1 MLERRPSLTTGAL
14 ASQTPD
20 PSIARQV
27 RKYRISFVLVGFAV
41 LLFLLL
47 LPFGIGSILREAI
60 APAHDSVH
68 PFTPAN
74 IALGDN
80 YTQVHIDVTAIN
92 EVERTATLR
101 LTGYRYCK
109 TACTFQDKLLFFSVE
124 EDDRAAQSVPSSE
137 GFALPSSSTEVTG
150 KITLPLEGNLIAYPF
165 DRYPL
170 WLGVAIERE
179 MSDKTTKILTPDETK
194 GLLRLTFQEHINR
207 MELAS
212 FRTVAP
218 ASVTPTGAPFT
229 YAYVGAIVTQ
239 RPLYLKIVVVMVVLL
254 VALAA
259 AMAVTM
265 RPFDQLILN
274 AGALVLGVWGARSM
288 LLGGFPADSTLVD
301 ITLTLIILL
310 LLGIIVVR
318 ALTYLYTK
326 SAFTFL
332 ARSRAGE

>member
-1 MLERRPSLTTGAL
+1 MISDLLPAP
-14 ASQTPD
+14 TPA
-20 PSIARQV
+20 PTIGWQV
-27 RKYRISFVLVGFAV
+27 RGYRVSFVLVTLAV
-41 LLFLLL
+41 LTFLLL
-47 LPFGIGSILREAI
+47 LPFGIGSILREVVT
-60 APAHDSVH
+60 PTHDSVH
-68 PFTPAN
+68 PFTPTNLAM
-74 IALGDN
+74 GDN
-80 YTQVHIDVTAIN
+80 YTQVHIDISAIN

-109 TACTFQDKLLFFSVE
+109 TACNFQDKLLFFSVE

-137 GFALPSSSTEVTG
+137 GFALPTSSMEGTG

-170 WLGVAIERE
+170 WLGVAIERQ
-179 MSDKTTKILTPDETK
+179 MPDKTTKILTPEETK
-194 GLLRLTFQEHINR
+194 GTLRLTFQEHINR
-207 MELAS
+207 MELAT
-212 FRTVAP
+212 FRTVDP
-218 ASVTPTGAPFT
+218 ASVTPAGAPFT

-239 RPLYLKIVVVMVVLL
+239 RPLYLKLVVVMVVLL

-274 AGALVLGVWGARSM
+274 TGALVLGVWGARSM

-326 SAFTFL
+326 SAFTFF
-332 ARSRAGE
+332 SRAGA